1 MIRLDHLDTKRVR
14 PLAEMAS
21 EPPRHGVVGSGSMA
35 TSRER
40 THYQVLGVAPHA
52 SSDEIRRAH
61 RQLARVLHPDRLAGS
76 SPAERAL
83 AERRMREVNAA
94 WTTVSSP
101 DRRVDYDRELAG
113 VPRATTTR
121 RSTSAPPGGVHRTN
135 RPEDADDPDLAFA
148 RARAAQLDPDEP
160 ELSAGHFWLLRR
172 GPIVAMVLVGLLLFV
187 VTAYAGG
194 NAANSDDATAAPTS
208 LETSAC
214 VRNIEGRTS
223 VWVSCQL
230 DNDGRVV
237 TFVDTPLDCPAKT
250 SYVVVND
257 QVACATKDPTL
268 LSDVPPTTG
277 G

>member
-1 MIRLDHLDTKRVR
+1 
-14 PLAEMAS
+14 MAS
-21 EPPRHGVVGSGSMA
+21 
-35 TSRER
+35 SRER

-61 RQLARVLHPDRLAGS
+61 RQLARVLHPDRLADS
-76 SPAERAL
+76 SPAERAF

-94 WTTVSSP
+94 WTTLSSP
-101 DRRVDYDRELAG
+101 DRRLDYDRELAG

-121 RSTSAPPGGVHRTN
+121 RPTSSPPSGARRTN

-148 RARAAQLDPDEP
+148 RQRAEQLDPDEP

-194 NAANSDDATAAPTS
+194 NAATSDDATAGPTS

-214 VRNIEGRTS
+214 VRNVEGRTS